1 MDNNKK
7 LKEADFLRLFLRYE
21 SAFRA
26 FTRSLL
32 PNWANVDDVL
42 QEASI
47 VMWEKLD
54 QLDSED
60 GFFPWG
66 KTIIRFKCMNLM
78 QKKKNERLVSV

>member
-1 MDNNKK
+1 MVKIERNDDYIV
-7 LKEADFLRLFLRYE
+7 EY
-21 SAFRA
+21 
-26 FTRSLL
+26 
-32 PNWANVDDVL
+32 DDVL

-54 QLDSED
+54 QLDDED

-78 QKKKNERLVSV
+78 QKKKNERLVFSEKIFEA